1 MGNQYENTSPS
12 MASSDTLDQSG
23 SQEGLTQQAERSRAK
38 KNAGRNVRNLIILV
52 VVIAV
57 VVIVGVRMMSS
68 TPQQQVPSGL
78 KKLEAAQQVAAQ
90 QPVAP
95 VAPVMPTPV
104 EPIKIPDQTTMP
116 IATPAINASA
126 PAITPQIGGTPVA
139 QVVPQIA
146 PQMPANVQ
154 SAFDI
159 SKFVKTE
166 DHEALTA
173 RVKALEEKS
182 KGIAEE
188 IEGLKLL
195 DGRIKKLEEKPVAAV
210 QKKVVVQQAQQPKQ
224 ASQKQQTN
232 NEDSRPGFWIDAT
245 VPAKSNQ
252 NIDGGTR
259 ERAKA
264 ATGTGMVAK
273 DQSQAMVDD
282 GASKKQV
289 ESAMNVGN
297 RRAETIPYQLVA
309 IVQDRAW
316 VKLPDG
322 SMKTVQ
328 RGEKLPNGDT
338 VLMIDANKDEVK
350 TSSGVLR

>member
-12 MASSDTLDQSG
+12 LAAPDTLNQSS
-23 SQEGLTQQAERSRAK
+23 SQEGLRQQAERSRAK

-57 VVIVGVRMMSS
+57 VVMVAVRMMSS

-78 KKLEAAQQVAAQ
+78 KKLELAQQAAAQ
-90 QPVAP
+90 QPVVP
-95 VAPVMPTPV
+95 VAPVMPAPV

-116 IATPAINASA
+116 VAAPAINASS
-126 PAITPQIGGTPVA
+126 PAMAPQIVVNQGGLAATQA
-139 QVVPQIA
+139 A
-146 PQMPANVQ
+146 PQMPVSQQ
-154 SAFDI
+154 SQLDV
-159 SKFVKTE
+159 SKFVKAE
-166 DHEALTA
+166 DHELLAA

-195 DGRIKKLEEKPVAAV
+195 DGRIKKLEEKPVIAMQKRAAV
-210 QKKVVVQQAQQPKQ
+210 QQPQQVKQ
-224 ASQKQQTN
+224 STQKQQTN
-232 NEDSRPGFWIDAT
+232 SEDSRPGFWIDAN

-259 ERAKA
+259 ERAKV
-264 ATGTGMVAK
+264 ATGTVVK
-273 DQSQAMVDD
+273 DQVQVIEDSSA
-282 GASKKQV
+282 KKQG
-289 ESAMNVGN
+289 ESPVNIGN
-297 RRAETIPYQLVA
+297 RRVELIPYQLVA

-316 VKLPDG
+316 VKLTDG

-328 RGEKLPNGDT
+328 RGDKLPNGDT
-338 VLMIDANKDEVK
+338 VMMIDASKDEVK